1 MKQQINKCKCKQPN
15 KHSSSTSI
23 SDGNNNFAPSSAN
36 SQTNIPVAHQGEHG
50 INKKIKKE
58 KEKKKQ
64 NAECRIIMQNAEL
77 EIQNAELYCRMQN
90 YNAECKTS
98 FAECRMQNYT
108 VECRICCEQ
117 IRHMCKNVEL
127 VQNRTECNISTEQN
141 KTENRMKK

>member
-1 MKQQINKCKCKQPN
+1 
-15 KHSSSTSI
+15 
-23 SDGNNNFAPSSAN
+23 
-36 SQTNIPVAHQGEHG
+36 
-50 INKKIKKE
+50 
-58 KEKKKQ
+58 
-64 NAECRIIMQNAEL
+64 MQNAKL

-108 VECRICCEQ
+108 AECRICCEQ

-141 KTENRMKK
+141 RKQNEKIANRIQH